1 MEDVTYVFTLL
12 ESILASVFGII
23 ILVVLLVAVLAI
35 AIVGLAFE
43 IVMLPISLVALLLY
57 YVAGIG
63 SMDWWNSTYLWFVE
77 AGETVISFMQGLI
90 GF

>member
-63 SMDWWNSTYLWFVE
+63 SMDWWNSIYLWFVE